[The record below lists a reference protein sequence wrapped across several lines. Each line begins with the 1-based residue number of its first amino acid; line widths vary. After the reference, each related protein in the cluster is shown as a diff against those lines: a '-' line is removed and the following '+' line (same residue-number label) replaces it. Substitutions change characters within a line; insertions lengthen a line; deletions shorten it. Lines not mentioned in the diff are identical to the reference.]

1 MARIR
6 AVPGCGPAS
15 SRYLSHTV
23 TPDAGKSSVCIA
35 IIHRCDQIATFK
47 AAWNPTSSDPDMAS
61 RTVPLLPARYRAPI
75 LKRVPDSVIPC
86 VGAVI
91 KDDQGRL
98 LLVKRG
104 HEPGA
109 GLWSVPGGRVE
120 PGETDSEALVREMR
134 EETGLTVQA
143 GPLLGSVRRPAPGGP
158 AAAGGQD
165 SPAAA
170 GGQDSP
176 AAAGGQDKHRPRHQ
190 GLRGHGH
197 RRNALPGRR
206 RGRGALGGGQRA
218 SVTADHGRFGRSSH
232 QLGCSASRTALI
244 VLFLPFRHSCG
255 PVVTS
260 DVQRH
265 VLELIPSL

>member
-1 MARIR
+1 
-6 AVPGCGPAS
+6 
-15 SRYLSHTV
+15 
-23 TPDAGKSSVCIA
+23 
-35 IIHRCDQIATFK
+35 
-47 AAWNPTSSDPDMAS
+47 MAS

-120 PGETDSEALVREMR
+120 PGETDAEALVRELR

-143 GPLLGSVRRPAPGGP
+143 GPLLGSVRRPAPGGRP
-158 AAAGGQD
+158 AAAGGQDSTAAAGGQD

-170 GGQDSP
+170 GGQDTP
-176 AAAGGQDKHRPRHQ
+176 PPQAA
-190 GLRGHGH
+190 
-197 RRNALPGRR
+197 RNALDIRDYAATVTGGTLCPGDDAAEARWVAVSELPSLPITE
-206 RGRGALGGGQRA
+206 GLVEALTSWGVLR
-218 SVTADHGRFGRSSH
+218 HGRH
-232 QLGCSASRTALI
+232 
-244 VLFLPFRHSCG
+244 
-255 PVVTS
+255 
-260 DVQRH
+260 
-265 VLELIPSL
+265 